1 MHVHIGGIQAVV
13 DFLQIL
19 VMFGALNLLMMRF
32 KDRSAF
38 AASYCN
44 LFGLT

>member
-13 DFLQIL
+13 DVLQIL
-19 VMFGALNLLMMRF
+19 VIMGALNLLMMRL
-32 KDRSAF
+32 KDKHSF

>member
-1 MHVHIGGIQAVV
+1 MHVHIGGIQAVI
-13 DFLQIL
+13 DFLTLL
-19 VMFGALNLLMMRF
+19 VMFGATNLLMM
-32 KDRSAF
+32 KLADKYSF

>member
-1 MHVHIGGIQAVV
+1 MHVHIGGMQLIIDA
-13 DFLQIL
+13 LQVLL
-19 VMFGALNLLMMRF
+19 VMAVLNLIAMKF
-32 KDRSAF
+32 QDRSSL